1 MLKINNL
8 TQTGSFYSQYFI
20 LRRFFMEEKIT
31 ATIRNEN
38 DERQEV
44 EIIVDDIEL
53 TPEMEEEL
61 SNGNGGE
68 E

>member
-1 MLKINNL
+1 
-8 TQTGSFYSQYFI
+8 
-20 LRRFFMEEKIT
+20 MEEKKI

-38 DERQEV
+38 DERQNV
-44 EIIVDDIEL
+44 EILVDDVEL
-53 TPEMEEEL
+53 TPEMEAEL

>member
-1 MLKINNL
+1 
-8 TQTGSFYSQYFI
+8 
-20 LRRFFMEEKIT
+20 MEEKIT

-38 DERQEV
+38 NERQ
-44 EIIVDDIEL
+44 EIIVDDVEI
-53 TPEMEEEL
+53 TPEMEAEL

>member
-1 MLKINNL
+1 
-8 TQTGSFYSQYFI
+8 
-20 LRRFFMEEKIT
+20 MEEKIT

-44 EIIVDDIEL
+44 EIIVDDVEI
-53 TPEMEEEL
+53 TTEMEAEL

>member
-1 MLKINNL
+1 
-8 TQTGSFYSQYFI
+8 
-20 LRRFFMEEKIT
+20 MEEKIL

-38 DERQEV
+38 NEKEQV
-44 EIIVDDIEL
+44 EILIDEIEL
-53 TPEMEEEL
+53 TSDMEAEL

>member
-1 MLKINNL
+1 
-8 TQTGSFYSQYFI
+8 
-20 LRRFFMEEKIT
+20 MEEKKT

-38 DERQEV
+38 DERQDI
-44 EIIVDDIEL
+44 EILVDDVEL
-53 TPEMEEEL
+53 TPEMEAEL

>member
-1 MLKINNL
+1 
-8 TQTGSFYSQYFI
+8 
-20 LRRFFMEEKIT
+20 MEEKKT

-38 DERQEV
+38 DERQDV
-44 EIIVDDIEL
+44 AILVDDVEL
-53 TPEMEEEL
+53 TPEMEAEL